1 METSHQG
8 YVIRIA
14 PYKENDA
21 ILTFLTPQG
30 MVVAKVRGFAKSE
43 SKLRNACQLYAF
55 GEYSF
60 AASLE
65 QGHKT
70 LIGANLLKAPV
81 SALTSVEVSSLLS
94 LFAEALIKIELEE
107 DVNAFD
113 TFHLFLTNLNLHP
126 SYRSAYLVLLAH
138 LLHWTG
144 ITLEVDQCVNCGAQK
159 NIVAVSFNEGGF
171 LCARC
176 NKELLAAPVDNDYLK
191 LFRYVMKSP
200 IDKFH
205 LFDASPQFTHRLA
218 TQLFEYLESMAG
230 VVLKS
235 KDVLAAIL

>member
-1 METSHQG
+1 MESTHQG

-21 ILTFLTPQG
+21 IVTFLTPQG
-30 MVVAKVRGFAKSE
+30 LVVAKARGFMKNE
-43 SKLRNACQLYAF
+43 SKLRNSCQLYAH

-60 AASLE
+60 ASTLE
-65 QGHKT
+65 QGHQT
-70 LIGANLLKAPV
+70 LTGASIKQAPIA
-81 SALTSVEVSSLLS
+81 ALTSLEISSLLG
-94 LFAEALIKIELEE
+94 LFAEALTKIELE
-107 DVNAFD
+107 DDIDPYD
-113 TFHLFLTNLNLHP
+113 TFQRFITTLTLHP

-144 ITLEVDQCVNCGAQK
+144 ITLEVDQCVNCGALK
-159 NIVAVSFNEGGF
+159 NIVAVSFQEGGF

-176 NKELLAAPVDNDYLK
+176 NKELNAPLVDADYIK

-218 TQLFEYLESMAG
+218 TQLFDYLESMAG
-230 VVLKS
+230 VSLKS
-235 KDVLAAIL
+235 KDVLSSII